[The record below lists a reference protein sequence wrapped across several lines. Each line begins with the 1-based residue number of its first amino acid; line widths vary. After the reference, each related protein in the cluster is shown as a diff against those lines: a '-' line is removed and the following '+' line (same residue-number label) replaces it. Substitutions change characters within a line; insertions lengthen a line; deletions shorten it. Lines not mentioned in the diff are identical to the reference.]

1 MTVACT
7 AITTAAP
14 INVVSAPTH
23 DEAWWAAE
31 TTRDFLTTTELPADV
46 GCIMTNLSFKLIN
59 KFIDH
64 ALDLCPN
71 VIMLARLALLES
83 ERRSPVLDGAG
94 LRRIFVFRKRLPMM
108 HRHGWDGRKANSGMV
123 FSWFVCERGYRGHP
137 MTQRISWE
145 DGRDAASLLL
155 PHGRPTKGSRAGSPI
170 KRRAN
175 RAYVLARLRRDGRA
189 DLIEMVESGAL
200 SVRRALA
207 GVADKHTSGQ

>member
-7 AITTAAP
+7 ATSAP
-14 INVVSAPTH
+14 INVSTPTH

-31 TTRDFLTTTELPADV
+31 TARDFLKTTELPADV
-46 GCIMTNLSFKLIN
+46 GCIMKNLSFKLIN
-59 KFIDH
+59 KFINH

-83 ERRSPVLDGAG
+83 ERRSPVLDGAV

-108 HRHGWDGRKANSGMV
+108 HRHGWDGRKANNGRV

-145 DGRDAASLLL
+145 DGREAASFLL
-155 PHGRPTKGSRAGSPI
+155 PHGPPPKVRGPV
-170 KRRAN
+170 RRSNA
-175 RAYVLARLRRDGRA
+175 ALTELMCLPACVETDGR
-189 DLIEMVESGAL
+189 
-200 SVRRALA
+200 
-207 GVADKHTSGQ
+207 T